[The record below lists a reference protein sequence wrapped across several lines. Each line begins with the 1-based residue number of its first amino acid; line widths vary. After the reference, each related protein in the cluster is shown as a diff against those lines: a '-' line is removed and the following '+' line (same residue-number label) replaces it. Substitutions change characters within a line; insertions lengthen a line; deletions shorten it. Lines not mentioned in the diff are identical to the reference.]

1 MNKSLFALAI
11 AAGLGFAA
19 SAQAADFKLLNEDPA
34 GVGLN
39 DTTPVA
45 PIGGNPGTTRGAQ
58 ARIVYQF
65 AMDMWGGVLESSET
79 INVYAS
85 FAPLTCTAASGTLAQ
100 AGANWTFNLTNA
112 DGKTRRY
119 GSALADAVLGFDVVG
134 YFQSLGQIPA
144 DDSGDIFSQFNG
156 KLGQPGCLDGMS
168 WYFGLDGKTPAGQ
181 VNFLNVVMHEI
192 GHGLGAQSFI
202 NKTSGAFSSNIS
214 DPYAYNAYDNVLN
227 ARFESMT
234 NAQRATAMRTPG
246 RTVWTGAQV
255 NGSAPLALNKRN
267 SLRPTAPAA
276 IAGKDYAL
284 GYAAFGPL
292 AVPANFPNRPLVLIN
307 DGNTTGTQSNPPV
320 PLTNTDGCS
329 AKGAATGL
337 GDTIT
342 YANAADVAGKIAVI
356 DRGTCSFEYKARIAQ
371 DNGAAAVVI
380 ISNAAGPPTDMAAV
394 SPSTGVTI
402 PTVMISQADGNELK
416 ANLSGA
422 SAGLVLGNLLAG
434 ADGQGRVQLY
444 GPTVVAS
451 GSTFSH
457 FDTALSPDAL
467 MEPFDSPTVQ
477 ANYNADLTPGLFADI
492 GWTLNEDNGRFA
504 DCDTGLAAVEAG
516 GLVLGSNLQAASNMC
531 KTTSAN
537 RNVYTTCMSKHR
549 DSMLAVG
556 AITSKEALKVNTCVK
571 KMSDNYTRY

>member
-19 SAQAADFKLLNEDPA
+19 SAQAADFKLLNKDPA

-58 ARIVYQF
+58 TRIVYQF

-100 AGANWTFNLTNA
+100 AGANWTFNLTDA
-112 DGKTRRY
+112 DGRTRRY

-134 YFQSLGQIPA
+134 SFQSLGQIPA
-144 DDSGDIFSQFNG
+144 DNSGDIFSQFNG

-284 GYAAFGPL
+284 GFAAFGPL
-292 AVPANFPNRPLVLIN
+292 ATPATFPNRPLVLVN
-307 DGNTTGTQSNPPV
+307 DGNSTANGGVGTTS
-320 PLTNTDGCS
+320 DGCS
-329 AKGAATGL
+329 ALGAGTTNTS
-337 GDTIT
+337 TIT
-342 YANAADVAGKIAVI
+342 YVNAADVAGKVAVI
-356 DRGTCSFEYKARIAQ
+356 DRGTCSFEYKAKIAQ
-371 DNGAAAVVI
+371 DNGAVGVI
-380 ISNAAGPPTDMAAV
+380 IVNNVAGVADMAIGSPPTSV
-394 SPSTGVTI
+394 SI
-402 PTVMISQADGNELK
+402 PTVMISLADGNELK
-416 ANLSGA
+416 ANLAGA
-422 SAGLVLGNLLAG
+422 AAGLVTGNLLAG

-444 GPTVVAS
+444 GPTTVAT

-531 KTTSAN
+531 KTTSAT

-556 AITSKEALKVNTCVK
+556 AITSKEALKVNTCIK
-571 KMSDNYTRY
+571 KMSDHYNRF